1 MKKLFWV
8 VFAVTTSG
16 AFAFGLMFVA
26 GMVGLENALGK
37 TEGMIS
43 LVIESL
49 VIGFAVAFVVTLVV
63 TRLLTWLEKRNSTK
77 E

>member
-37 TEGMIS
+37 TENMIG

-49 VIGFAVAFVVTLVV
+49 VIGLTVAFVVTFVV
-63 TRLLTWLEKRNSTK
+63 TMLLYVVRKKKFNK
-77 E
+77 K